1 MGVVYEAI
9 DHHLDRRVALKIL
22 TPEKVADVARK
33 GAPPREHASQ
43 NHPDQSSGVMGRV
56 WFHVALLEQG
66 ELFAQKE
73 VLGLPVPARPG
84 NQHDKT
90 NEIEGDGGQ
99 RPEAVH

>member
-1 MGVVYEAI
+1 MRCQRWKVSG
-9 DHHLDRRVALKIL
+9 LRL
-22 TPEKVADVARK
+22 TR
-33 GAPPREHASQ
+33 APRHENMRSQ
-43 NHPDQSSGVMGRV
+43 NHHDQSSGVMGRV

-90 NEIEGDGGQ
+90 NEIAGDGGQ
-99 RPEAVH
+99 RPEAVY